1 VESPQKTVSDDPLP
15 PDHPGNLLVLPVAC
29 SEDSALLE
37 GLVEQR
43 PTAVA
48 ELYDRYAALVRRI
61 LVRTLGNAFDVDD
74 LAQDTFIT
82 VVRKCRSIRDGG
94 VLRSFVVSIAIRK
107 ARNEMRR
114 RSLRRF
120 VGMDDSP
127 IAPISPA
134 HDAVVA
140 EQVRQTYCALE
151 RLDTDSRIA
160 FVVRHVEGHTLQ
172 ESALACGWSL
182 ATFKRRLAR
191 AEQRFERIC
200 RQDPVLLGLYGP
212 RDITKEQS

>member
-1 VESPQKTVSDDPLP
+1 V
-15 PDHPGNLLVLPVAC
+15 LL
-29 SEDSALLE
+29 D
-37 GLVEQR
+37 GLVEKR

-48 ELYDRYAALVRRI
+48 ELYDRYAPLVRRI

-74 LAQDTFIT
+74 LTQDTFIT
-82 VVRKCRSIRDGG
+82 VVHKCRSIRDGG

-120 VGMDDSP
+120 VGLDD
-127 IAPISPA
+127 APAPPVSPA
-134 HDAVVA
+134 YDAVVA
-140 EQVRQTYCALE
+140 QQVRQAYCALE
-151 RLDTDSRIA
+151 RLDADSRIA

-191 AEQRFERIC
+191 AEERFERIC
-200 RQDPVLLGLYGP
+200 RQDPVLLGLFGP
-212 RDITKEQS
+212 RGIITEES